1 MELKDLDR
9 ATLEQIL
16 RKVVAEE
23 LNKKTSGFEKYM
35 DASGVGV
42 VKASTVKPERFDT
55 GNPNDKVY
63 LTDVFTLEENDKLS
77 CGIMEMEESAFDW
90 TLNYYE
96 IDYVI
101 DGTLEIIIDGR
112 TITGNRGDII
122 LIPKGSK
129 IKFSTPNFTRFLY
142 VIYPANWQ
150 DNINK

>member
-1 MELKDLDR
+1 MDLKNIDR
-9 ATLEQIL
+9 ETLEKLL

-23 LNKKTSGFEKYM
+23 LNKKVSSFEKYM
-35 DASGVGV
+35 DKSGVGV
-42 VKASTVKPERFDT
+42 VKIPTVKPERFDT

-77 CGIMEMEESAFDW
+77 CGVMEMEESAFDW
-90 TLNYYE
+90 TLNYDE

-112 TITGNRGDII
+112 TVTGNRGDVI

-129 IKFSTPNFTRFLY
+129 IKFSAPNFARFLY
-142 VIYPANWQ
+142 VIYPADWQ
-150 DNINK
+150 DNIEK